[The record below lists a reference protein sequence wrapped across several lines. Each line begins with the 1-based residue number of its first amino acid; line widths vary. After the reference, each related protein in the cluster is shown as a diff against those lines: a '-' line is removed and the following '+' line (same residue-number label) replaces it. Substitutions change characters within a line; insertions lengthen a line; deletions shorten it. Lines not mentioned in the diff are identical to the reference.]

1 MPYVKGE
8 SLRERLT
15 QHGELPVAE
24 AVKVLRGVVDALAHA
39 HFGPVYLVDCHSE
52 RNPVDPRYAADSIS
66 TESST
71 ATWPGSTVDP

>member
-1 MPYVKGE
+1 M
-8 SLRERLT
+8 RQERWILT
-15 QHGELPVAE
+15 SHPSDEDY
-24 AVKVLRGVVDALAHA
+24 RGVVDALAHA

-71 ATWPGSTVDP
+71 ATWPGLTVDP